1 MQKYSLFDE
10 VGSSL
15 TLHFKSVSFP
25 IKVWKTLGISYKI
38 CQCCP
43 LVISW
48 QHYKLATLSHFIK
61 KKCWLFTHPSVSCSN
76 WTCNTIQHVRL
87 SQWCFSVQSRWFSY
101 ANALDYYNPLQAS
114 VNSRVSCQ
122 FRVIAAGSGSQRS
135 CFPPF
140 GHPALPPSSRSSSY
154 LQGVR
159 RRERTKKHRHP
170 DIFVRGCGLNS
181 AHVCYCW
188 QEGKASTL
196 RRLRNCT
203 CIYSSFLEW

>member
-1 MQKYSLFDE
+1 MPVLPPGD
-10 VGSSL
+10 L
-15 TLHFKSVSFP
+15 M
-25 IKVWKTLGISYKI
+25 
-38 CQCCP
+38 
-43 LVISW
+43 
-48 QHYKLATLSHFIK
+48 ATLQVGYIIPLHQ

-76 WTCNTIQHVRL
+76 WTCNTIQYVRL

-114 VNSRVSCQ
+114 VNSRVSCH